1 MLFWL
6 VAVVGFNLLVLV
18 NALGWFYKLSPNIVK
33 VTSIVIMMAT
43 VWLSLSAQREDLRR
57 EQAAT
62 AQLQTK

>member
-1 MLFWL
+1 
-6 VAVVGFNLLVLV
+6 LLVLV